1 MRRSETRSEGGPEP
15 EEDEERE
22 QATSRAMCVWSSEG
36 RERRVGG
43 GLREDLWEGM
53 VVVGSLKKKDC
64 ASVEFRVD
72 DILKEPRGE
81 RLDLIPR
88 KIEVYSRD

>member
-1 MRRSETRSEGGPEP
+1 VRRSETRSEGGPEP

-53 VVVGSLKKKDC
+53 VVVGSSKKRDC
-64 ASVEFRVD
+64 ASVEFRVG
-72 DILKEPRGE
+72 ILKEPRGE
-81 RLDLIPR
+81 TPDLIPR